1 MTTDQEH
8 RLRLIAEYE
17 RQQLAD
23 DYSDYVQDELDMKI
37 QNWQAWLLEIERP
50 ARRLA

>member
-8 RLRLIAEYE
+8 RQRLIAEYE
-17 RQQLAD
+17 RQQAED
-23 DYSDYVQDELDMKI
+23 SQSDYIMDELDMKI
-37 QNWQAWLLEIERP
+37 QNWQAWLMEIERP